1 MFEHLNLKAWP
12 FQVVP
17 DREFATVWAGRPR
30 TRRQLQRLLRK
41 MQLVPRSGLH
51 LLWAN
56 FGMGKTHTL
65 LHIHH
70 LCQQTDGNLVP
81 VYAKMPD
88 RIRKF
93 LDVYQAIVSAFPYR
107 FLGEQLVRLGN
118 SWSGSLTLH
127 PSFSKS
133 PGVIRA
139 LLAIRSGDAE
149 KVATARQWII
159 GKPGIP
165 TSHLRRIGLTYRIKT
180 AQDAL
185 NALGALTTLV
195 TFRTSSQRKLVLMID
210 EYQRV
215 GELKARIRR
224 EVNAGIHSYYN
235 DHPKGLEILLSF
247 SFGREDNVAYL
258 LSDGLKSR
266 AEPQTISLDVL
277 SQAEG
282 VEFIRDLLAQFR
294 LRDDDHWAF
303 PFSPLA
309 VETLVAQIAEKKA
322 LTPRRLMVFANHV
335 LLESELDR
343 GPDDTHE
350 ITAEE
355 VRVLLADPSLGALD
369 SDEPATVR

>member
-17 DREFATVWAGRPR
+17 DREFATIWAGRPR
-30 TRRQLQRLLRK
+30 TKRQLERLLRK
-41 MQLVPRSGLH
+41 MQFVPKSGLH

-65 LHIHH
+65 LHMQH
-70 LCQQTDGNLVP
+70 LCEQTDGGLVP
-81 VYAKMPD
+81 VYAKTPE
-88 RIRKF
+88 RITKF
-93 LDVYQAIVSAFPYR
+93 LDVYESIASVLPYR

-118 SWSGSLTLH
+118 SWSSSLSLH
-127 PSFSKS
+127 PAFSKS

-139 LLAIRSGDAE
+139 LLAIRGGDPE
-149 KVATARQWII
+149 EVATARQWII

-165 TSHLRRIGLTYRIKT
+165 TNHLRRIGLTYRIKT
-180 AQDAL
+180 PEDAL
-185 NALGALTTLV
+185 NALSALTTLA
-195 TFRTSSQRKLVLMID
+195 TFRTSSQRKLVLMMD

-215 GELKARIRR
+215 GELKARVRS

-235 DHPKGLEILLSF
+235 EHPKGVEIVLSF

-277 SQAEG
+277 SQGEG
-282 VEFIRDLLAQFR
+282 IEFIRDLLAQFR
-294 LRDDDHWAF
+294 LSDDDHWAF

-309 VETLVAQIAEKKA
+309 VETLVAQIAKKKA

-335 LLESELDR
+335 LLETQLDR
-343 GPDDTHE
+343 ESDDSRE

-355 VRVLLADPSLGALD
+355 VRELLSDPDLGTLD
-369 SDEPATVR
+369 SDEPQG